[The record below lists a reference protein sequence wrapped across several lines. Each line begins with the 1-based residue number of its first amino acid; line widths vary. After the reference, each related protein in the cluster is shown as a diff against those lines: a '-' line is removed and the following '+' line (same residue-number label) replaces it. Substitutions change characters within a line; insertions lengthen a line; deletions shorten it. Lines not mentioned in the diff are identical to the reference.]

1 MTFHRRPTA
10 PSRACPLLPALCHTQ
25 DLGASS
31 ALAIL
36 LSGRRLGHRPPGR
49 GQVRPAT
56 PSPAP
61 RASTARR
68 SPVPGAFPDFTDGRS
83 LRSHA
88 PPPPRRHGPESSAG
102 QAHTPVPRSHGC
114 LRSTIDSFVS
124 GKKRLFMKRL
134 LEPMGGALH
143 RFLIF
148 SRFSG
153 HSLSK
158 SRPSLRDAFF
168 NGPRKHAPCPQRFPC
183 GERAGVRH
191 RMGPAPGRP
200 ARQGTSLWLR
210 CHPVKPSVT
219 WPTSG
224 SVE

>member
-1 MTFHRRPTA
+1 MSYRGLIRLKQVNRMLRKLYFNRVAKINKPPCKTRGVRTRGVRGDRAGEPLLPEGGADCDIPRRPTA

-61 RASTARR
+61 RASTAQR

-88 PPPPRRHGPESSAG
+88 PHPPRRHGPESSAG
-102 QAHTPVPRSHGC
+102 QAHTPVPRSHG
-114 LRSTIDSFVS
+114 
-124 GKKRLFMKRL
+124 
-134 LEPMGGALH
+134 
-143 RFLIF
+143 
-148 SRFSG
+148 
-153 HSLSK
+153 
-158 SRPSLRDAFF
+158 
-168 NGPRKHAPCPQRFPC
+168 
-183 GERAGVRH
+183 
-191 RMGPAPGRP
+191 
-200 ARQGTSLWLR
+200 
-210 CHPVKPSVT
+210 
-219 WPTSG
+219 
-224 SVE
+224 